1 MRLVKVKEEAAT
13 RQQIFGAAHF
23 HNPLLVDCQDPI
35 CLEDGDPP
43 MGLFF
48 VERCK
53 VIF

>member
-23 HNPLLVDCQDPI
+23 HNPPLIDYQEPI

-43 MGLFF
+43 MGPFLW
-48 VERCK
+48 K
-53 VIF
+53 GAK